1 MNTCIQTYI
10 YTYKGAM
17 LFQTRGKKQGNKR
30 ELLMSNY
37 DLLALDHHAIKASGC
52 LFIGKLTSKKLQFCK

>member
-1 MNTCIQTYI
+1 
-10 YTYKGAM
+10 M

-30 ELLMSNY
+30 ALLMSNY